1 MSSCNGGS
9 GQKQPAEYEAFSEA
23 CVEGTLWRE
32 KGLQR
37 GKARGKG
44 EATRGV
50 RDGLGAGRG
59 GGGFGGT
66 KGRRKCGSKS
76 RGMWERGVRV
86 WSVWCGRTGARD
98 KEGNEEEKAEVTR
111 GVRGISEV
119 CGLGS
124 EGWVVV
130 VC

>member
-1 MSSCNGGS
+1 MSSCEGGKA
-9 GQKQPAEYEAFSEA
+9 KQPAEYGTAWGR
-23 CVEGTLWRE
+23 EGWRWIWE
-32 KGLQR
+32 KERAEKVWKQ
-37 GKARGKG
+37 
-44 EATRGV
+44 
-50 RDGLGAGRG
+50 
-59 GGGFGGT
+59 
-66 KGRRKCGSKS
+66 S

-124 EGWVVV
+124 EGRVVV
-130 VC
+130 VDLGGGK